1 MSRLVRSWLFAPG
14 HHARRVE
21 KALTLDADV
30 VVLDLED
37 ACTPEDK
44 PVARERIVASL
55 LLPRSGRLFAR
66 INSMDSQHAWA
77 DLQAVVRPGLDG
89 LMLPKIESGQAL
101 KTLDWTLQQ
110 LERERGLPVGGLE
123 VMPLVETATGLMAL
137 EEIARASPRV
147 RRLAF
152 GAGDLTL
159 DLSLH
164 WTAAELELLPY
175 RSRMVLVSR
184 AAGLD
189 APIDTVWMQV
199 GDEAGMEASARRAHG
214 LGFQGKL
221 CIHPNQVACVH
232 RAFAPTEAEVQRAR
246 QIVAAFA
253 ASDGACVLLDGQLV
267 ELPVVEH
274 AERILASAG
283 AVLEH

>member
-1 MSRLVRSWLFAPG
+1 MSRAVRSWLFAPG

-21 KALTLDADV
+21 KALTLNADV

-44 PVARERIVASL
+44 PVARTRIMESL
-55 LLPRSGRLFAR
+55 SLPRTGRLFAR
-66 INSMDSQHAWA
+66 INSMASPYVWA
-77 DLQAVVRPGLDG
+77 DLQAVIRPGLDG
-89 LMLPKIESGQAL
+89 VMLPKIESGQEL

-137 EEIARASPRV
+137 EEIAQASRRV

-159 DLSLH
+159 DLSLQ
-164 WTAAELELLPY
+164 WTPEELELLPY
-175 RSRMVLVSR
+175 RSRMALVSR
-184 AAGLD
+184 AAGLE

-267 ELPVVEH
+267 ELPVVER
-274 AERILASAG
+274 AQRILAVAE
-283 AVLEH
+283 AVVGR